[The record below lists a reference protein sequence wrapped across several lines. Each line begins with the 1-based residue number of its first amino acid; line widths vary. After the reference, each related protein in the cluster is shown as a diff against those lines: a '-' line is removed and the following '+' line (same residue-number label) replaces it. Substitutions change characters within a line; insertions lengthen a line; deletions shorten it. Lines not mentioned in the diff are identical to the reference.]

1 MIVLDANLVLYA
13 YDASA
18 QAHRAARSWL
28 EETFSGA
35 MSVGVPWS
43 TIGAFLRIATHPTFP
58 GQRYRPDEAVALV
71 AQWLALPNVHAL
83 APGERHWEHWSQM
96 IAEGQ
101 ARGALVPDAELAA
114 LTVEHGGVLHTTD
127 RGFARFPSLRWR
139 NPLA

>member
-1 MIVLDANLVLYA
+1 
-13 YDASA
+13 
-18 QAHRAARSWL
+18 
-28 EETFSGA
+28 

-58 GQRYRPDEAVALV
+58 GQRYRPDEAA
-71 AQWLALPNVHAL
+71 
-83 APGERHWEHWSQM
+83 
-96 IAEGQ
+96 